1 MAKEKKSAAL
11 SLKHGGG
18 VVMAWLPVET
28 TGVYGCTQTNTAK
41 LTDQHF
47 TVQMVSHPKHAAK
60 ATQEF
65 LKVKKW
71 DILK

>member
-1 MAKEKKSAAL
+1 MAACGNHWCTWLYSARI
-11 SLKHGGG
+11 
-18 VVMAWLPVET
+18 
-28 TGVYGCTQTNTAK
+28 QTNTAK

>member
-28 TGVYGCTQTNTAK
+28 TGVYGCTLLGFRQTLQN
-41 LTDQHF
+41 
-47 TVQMVSHPKHAAK
+47 
-60 ATQEF
+60 
-65 LKVKKW
+65 
-71 DILK
+71 

>member
-1 MAKEKKSAAL
+1 MAACGNHWCIWLYSARI
-11 SLKHGGG
+11 
-18 VVMAWLPVET
+18 
-28 TGVYGCTQTNTAK
+28 QTNTAK

-71 DILK
+71 NILK